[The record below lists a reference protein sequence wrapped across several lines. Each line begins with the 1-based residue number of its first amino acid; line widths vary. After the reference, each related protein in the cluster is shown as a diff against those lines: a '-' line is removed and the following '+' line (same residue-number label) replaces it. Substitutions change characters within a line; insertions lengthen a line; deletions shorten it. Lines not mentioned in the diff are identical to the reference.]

1 MAITFVGLV
10 FHVVMLPGRVG
21 PEVTPEVQTI
31 FQQLQLLVQRP
42 ACSKQVGCFISV
54 FSLL

>member
-10 FHVVMLPGRVG
+10 FHVVILPGRVG
-21 PEVTPEVQTI
+21 LTPEVQTI

-42 ACSKQVGCFISV
+42 ACSKQVGCFLSV
-54 FSLL
+54 FSSL